1 MRLQMNTSEDG
12 IVKKIEI
19 LKVFVSRRID
29 EIVNTS
35 NNENSKEKVVFINS
49 IFGLFKSS
57 KK

>member
-1 MRLQMNTSEDG
+1 MNTSEDG